1 MFLQTKSLCIPWE
14 KLKKGK
20 KVASRW
26 SSGEEGKKT
35 GKGKGRKKLTRTAVL
50 LPSYSKP
57 EFLLFFRE
65 LCEPAQPL
73 AMAKSLAI
81 SRDKEKTWDREFCF
95 GVDALS
101 VSLLVKISLLI
112 MLMSTES
119 DLKADTLGKSS
130 CACFWRML
138 TSKGGWLLFSFPHRC
153 QRVDEAEIRLVERG
167 C

>member
-57 EFLLFFRE
+57 EFLLFLE
-65 LCEPAQPL
+65 
-73 AMAKSLAI
+73 S
-81 SRDKEKTWDREFCF
+81 
-95 GVDALS
+95 S
-101 VSLLVKISLLI
+101 VS
-112 MLMSTES
+112 
-119 DLKADTLGKSS
+119 
-130 CACFWRML
+130 
-138 TSKGGWLLFSFPHRC
+138 
-153 QRVDEAEIRLVERG
+153 QRSP
-167 C
+167 

>member
-1 MFLQTKSLCIPWE
+1 
-14 KLKKGK
+14 
-20 KVASRW
+20 
-26 SSGEEGKKT
+26 
-35 GKGKGRKKLTRTAVL
+35 
-50 LPSYSKP
+50 
-57 EFLLFFRE
+57 
-65 LCEPAQPL
+65 
-73 AMAKSLAI
+73 MAKSLAI
-81 SRDKEKTWDREFCF
+81 SRDEEKTWDREFCF

-130 CACFWRML
+130 CACFGRML
-138 TSKGGWLLFSFPHRC
+138 TSKGGWFLFSFPHRC

>member
-1 MFLQTKSLCIPWE
+1 MQTKSLCIPWE

-73 AMAKSLAI
+73 AMVKSLAI